1 MKLLRDDERYF
12 VLNEYYYRML
22 LCYLEDMEDYLKREQ
37 MDYDELEDLIIRIYE
52 QGCMRD
58 GNVYGYLG

>member
-1 MKLLRDDERYF
+1 
-12 VLNEYYYRML
+12 ML